1 MDEEEKWVDINI
13 DREDNRAIEYDYN
26 SLEDSIS
33 DNDGSAERL
42 FDETIERVW
51 FCKRWLN

>member
-13 DREDNRAIEYDYN
+13 DGEDNRAIEYDYN

>member
-1 MDEEEKWVDINI
+1 MDINI
-13 DREDNRAIEYDYN
+13 DGEDNRAIEYDYN

-42 FDETIERVW
+42 FDETIERV
-51 FCKRWLN
+51 